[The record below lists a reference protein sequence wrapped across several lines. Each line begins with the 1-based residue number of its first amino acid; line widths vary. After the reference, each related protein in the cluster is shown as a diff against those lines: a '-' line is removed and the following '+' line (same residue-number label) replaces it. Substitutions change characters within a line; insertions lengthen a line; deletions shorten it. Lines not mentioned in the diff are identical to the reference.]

1 MERNCKLKVK
11 VSQDA
16 IDRLGIDENSML
28 ETVFKDGVITIRV
41 LSDAEVQEVMHEAEP
56 HEEEYD
62 SMEDAYADGLDDG
75 HVDGYEAG
83 YRTGFNHCLEGKPY
97 DSDYPGDYVLS
108 DDSDCNEDDC
118 EDCEYFC
125 HRCEKCVLDE

>member
-16 IDRLGIDENSML
+16 IEKLGIDENSML
-28 ETVFKDGVITIRV
+28 ETVFKEGVITIRV

-75 HVDGYEAG
+75 HVDGYETVFTAEALT
-83 YRTGFNHCLEGKPY
+83 RLTEQSFKDLKNASP
-97 DSDYPGDYVLS
+97 SIAQA
-108 DDSDCNEDDC
+108 
-118 EDCEYFC
+118 
-125 HRCEKCVLDE
+125 EKTMKR